1 MKRLLLLLFIPVVIT
16 SCQCSEQPAEPIA
29 PESSF
34 TEQEAMAEGA
44 KISGQSQSVLAGVL
58 QQKIQ
63 ESGFEHA
70 VNFCNV
76 NARAIADSLSLEY
89 NATVRRTS
97 FRVRN
102 SENTPDSLDRVML
115 AKFEYA
121 FENDEKPVQSVIQDE
136 QGNYRYYNPILIAPV
151 CLNCHG
157 MPGEELS
164 ADLHALILEK
174 YPEDD
179 AVEYEL
185 GDLRGAW
192 VVEFANAVNDIQ

>member
-1 MKRLLLLLFIPVVIT
+1 MKRLLILFALSSVLM
-16 SCQCSEQPAEPIA
+16 SCQNSDHSDQKQST
-29 PESSF
+29 ESTF
-34 TEQEAMAEGA
+34 TEEQAMVEGA
-44 KISGQSQSVLAGVL
+44 KISGQSQAVLAGVL

-63 ESGFEHA
+63 SAGFEHA

-102 SENTPDSLDRVML
+102 PQNEPDSLDREML
-115 AKFEYA
+115 RKFEYA

>member
-16 SCQCSEQPAEPIA
+16 SCQCSEQPSESIT

-34 TEQEAMAEGA
+34 TEQDAMTEGA

-76 NARAIADSLSLEY
+76 NARALADSLSLEY

-192 VVEFANAVNDIQ
+192 VVEFAIAVNDIQ

>member
-1 MKRLLLLLFIPVVIT
+1 MKRILLIALPALWIA
-16 SCQCSEQPAEPIA
+16 SCQCSETQDDSVPVD
-29 PESSF
+29 SSF
-34 TEQEAMAEGA
+34 TEQDAMREGA
-44 KISGQSQSVLAGVL
+44 RISGESQGVLAGIL
-58 QQKIQ
+58 QAKIQ
-63 ESGFEHA
+63 EDGFEHA
-70 VNFCNV
+70 VNFCNLA
-76 NARAIADSLSLEY
+76 ARAIADSLSLEY

-102 SENTPDSLDRVML
+102 PMNTPDSLDREML

-121 FENDEKPVQSVIQDE
+121 FENNEKPVQSVIRDE
-136 QGNYRYYNPILIAPV
+136 NGNYRYYNPIIIAPV

-164 ADLHALILEK
+164 ADLHALILDK